1 MGPDCA
7 PLIDDLLL
15 FFYER
20 DFMAS
25 LPYNKRLDLF
35 KYLTLHLNDLLNIDN
50 PFLEGMVG
58 KVYPPELQLNKA
70 NASDIEAPFF

>member
-1 MGPDCA
+1 MGPNCA

-50 PFLEGMVG
+50 PF
-58 KVYPPELQLNKA
+58 
-70 NASDIEAPFF
+70 